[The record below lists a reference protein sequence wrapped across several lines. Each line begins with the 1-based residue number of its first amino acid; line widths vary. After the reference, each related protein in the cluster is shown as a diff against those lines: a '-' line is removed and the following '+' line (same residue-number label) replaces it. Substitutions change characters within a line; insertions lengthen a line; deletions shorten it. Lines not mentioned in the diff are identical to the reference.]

1 MIARTKGQKS
11 EEEEEEEEKEEYR
24 CCSLNDGE
32 ICLKR
37 ILMVIPKLKYDS
49 K

>member
-11 EEEEEEEEKEEYR
+11 EEEEEEEEEEYR

-37 ILMVIPKLKYDS
+37 IW
-49 K
+49 